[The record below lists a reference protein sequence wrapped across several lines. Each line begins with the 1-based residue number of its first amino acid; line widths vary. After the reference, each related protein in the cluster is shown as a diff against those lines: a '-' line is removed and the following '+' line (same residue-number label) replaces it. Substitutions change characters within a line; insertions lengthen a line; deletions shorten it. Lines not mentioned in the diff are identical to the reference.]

1 MMRVATL
8 ALLSHWR
15 RRPGQFLTLVL
26 GLALATA
33 LWVAVQAINA
43 EARAAYARAAD
54 QLGTG
59 RYESLTAQTGAI
71 PVTTYVRLR
80 RAGWPVT
87 PLLEGRFRVADGT
100 VSLIGADLL
109 TYPAR
114 PEPQRGIDTPEPAQ
128 IFGQP
133 GVVFGRPDTLARLTS
148 TDDMPTPLPTDDLPP
163 DLLLTDVST
172 AARLLD
178 RPDTVTRLLLTE
190 PPRAD
195 LPPLSDIA
203 PDLQRQPPRSG
214 LDAAQLTD
222 SFHLNL
228 TAFGLLCFAVGLFI
242 VHGAAG
248 LAFEQRRAMFRTL
261 RALGL
266 PLRQLALLLLA
277 ELVALGLLA
286 GAIGLILGW
295 FVAASLL
302 PDVAATLRGLYAAPA
317 EGVLHLRTGWI
328 ISGFAMALTG
338 VLLAGAQG
346 LWRLHALPLLAA
358 GSQSVWVRA
367 ETRRHR
373 WMAVAGGIAIL
384 SGVAAIAVFDGL
396 LAGFALLAGLM
407 LGSALLLPPLL
418 AVSLRRMARSTRDPV
433 MQWVWADLRT
443 QLPGL
448 SLALMALL
456 LAMATNI
463 GVGTMVSGF
472 RLTFTGWLD
481 QRLPAELY
489 LTAPSEAEAGA
500 IADWLGSRT
509 DAVLPTASVRTRVGT
524 QEIWVH
530 GITPHST
537 YRDNWPVLRAMPDG
551 WDRLANGSG
560 VMINEQFARR
570 SDLALGDGLM
580 LNGNNAL
587 QVVGIYSDYGNPTGQ
602 AMIALDALQSYMGP
616 LPVLQA
622 LVRVAPDAATT
633 LATETRE
640 AFSLRPEA
648 LRPQAAIKA
657 AALAVFDKTFV
668 ITAALNLLTLGV
680 AAFAILTSLLTLWSM
695 RLPQLAPVWA
705 LGLSRARLAR
715 LELLRSLAL
724 TALTALLA
732 LPLGLVLA
740 WVLMVV
746 INTEAFGWRLPFSV
760 FPLDWLRLGALAL
773 LAGALAAT
781 LPARRL
787 HRLPP
792 ADLLKVFA
800 SER

>member
-1 MMRVATL
+1 MRAAAI

-15 RRPGQFLTLVL
+15 RRPGQGLTLVL

-54 QLGTG
+54 QIGTG
-59 RYESLTAQTGAI
+59 RYESLTAETGRI
-71 PVTTYVRLR
+71 PVATYVRLR

-109 TYPAR
+109 SYPAR
-114 PEPQRGIDTPEPAQ
+114 PEPQPGIDGPEPAQ
-128 IFGQP
+128 LFGRP
-133 GVVFGRPDTLARLTS
+133 GIVFGRPDTLARLGAAEGL
-148 TDDMPTPLPTDDLPP
+148 PAPLPTDELPP
-163 DLLLTDVST
+163 DLLLTDIST

-178 RPDTVTRLLLTE
+178 RPDTVTRLLLIA
-190 PPRAD
+190 PPGAD
-195 LPPLSDIA
+195 LPPLADIA
-203 PDLQRQPPRSG
+203 PGLQRHPPRTG

-266 PLRQLALLLLA
+266 PLRRLALLLLA

-286 GAIGLILGW
+286 GILGVILGW
-295 FVAASLL
+295 VVAALLL
-302 PDVAATLRGLYAAPA
+302 PDVAATLRGLYGAPA
-317 EGVLHLRTGWI
+317 EGGLHLRPGWI
-328 ISGFAMALTG
+328 ISGLAMALAG

-346 LWRLHALPLLAA
+346 LLRLRALPLLAA
-358 GSQSVWVRA
+358 GSQSAWTLA

-373 WMAVAGGIAIL
+373 WMAIAGGALIL
-384 SGVAAIAVFDGL
+384 AGLAAAMVDGL

-418 AVSLRRMARSTRDPV
+418 AAALRRIAARTRDPV
-433 MQWVWADLRT
+433 MQWVWADLRA

-489 LTAPSEAEAGA
+489 LTAPSETEAAA
-500 IADWLGSRT
+500 ITEWLATRA
-509 DAVLPTASVRTRVGT
+509 DAVLPTASVRTGAGT

-530 GITPHST
+530 GITPHAT
-537 YRDNWPVLRAMPDG
+537 YRDNWPVLRALPDG
-551 WDRLANGSG
+551 WDRLADGSG
-560 VMINEQFARR
+560 AMINEQFARR
-570 SDLALGDGLM
+570 GGIALGDMLM
-580 LNGNNAL
+580 LDGNDAL

-602 AMIALDALQSYMGP
+602 AMVSLETLQSIMGP
-616 LPVLQA
+616 LPVMQA
-622 LVRVAPDAATT
+622 LVRVAPGNAAT
-633 LATETRE
+633 LAAELRG
-640 AFSLRPEA
+640 AFALRREA
-648 LRPQAAIKA
+648 LRPQAAIKS

-680 AAFAILTSLLTLWSM
+680 AGFAIFTSLLTLWLM
-695 RLPQLAPVWA
+695 RLPQVAPVWA

-715 LELLRSLAL
+715 LELIRSLAL
-724 TALTALLA
+724 TAMTALLA
-732 LPLGLVLA
+732 LPLGMVLA

-746 INTEAFGWRLPFSV
+746 INAEAFGWRLPFAV
-760 FPLDWLRLGALAL
+760 FPMDWVRLGALAL
-773 LAGALAAT
+773 LAGALAAA

-792 ADLLKVFA
+792 AELLKVFA